1 MKISI
6 LGLGAYG
13 IALATIFNEND
24 NKVSMWSK
32 FKDEVDI
39 VKLKRENINVFPG
52 VKIQKGIEITDSMK
66 ECVEGAKII
75 VLALPMAGV
84 REVCKELVKYLT
96 EDQVLCLVTKGIE
109 QNTNKLASEVVYEE
123 TKSEHICMLSGP
135 SFAIDL
141 VNNNETGLIV
151 ASKSSIAQIT
161 LKVCLENEKTN
172 VGISKDII
180 GVEIAAA
187 SKNVFAILMGYLEG
201 KNLSDSTRAAVLS
214 CLANDL
220 RIMIEILGGKA
231 HTVFSYAGLG
241 DLLLTCMSSKSRN
254 FTLGKYL
261 GMGYT
266 TQKALE
272 EMKTKTVEGLFALD
286 SLNQLLKEKEIT
298 INSID
303 MLYKII
309 YENLKVD
316 KVLKYIK
323 R

>member
-13 IALATIFNEND
+13 IALASVFHEND

-52 VKIQKGIEITDSMK
+52 VKISKSIEITDNMK

-84 REVCKELVKYLT
+84 RIVCKELVNYLT
-96 EDQVLCLVTKGIE
+96 DEQVLCLVTKGIE
-109 QNTNKLASEVVYEE
+109 QNTNKFVSEVVYEE
-123 TKSEHICMLSGP
+123 TNCKHICMLSGP

-141 VNNNETGLIV
+141 VKNSETGLVV
-151 ASKSSIAQIT
+151 ASESNIAQIS
-161 LKVCLENEKTN
+161 LKVCLENER
-172 VGISKDII
+172 ISVNISRDIM
-180 GVEIAAA
+180 GVQIAAA
-187 SKNVFAILMGYLEG
+187 SKNVFAIIMGMLDG
-201 KNLSDSTRAAVLS
+201 KKLSDSTKASVLS

-220 RIMIEILGGKA
+220 RIMIEIFGGKS
-231 HTVFSYAGLG
+231 HTIFSYAGLG

-254 FTLGKYL
+254 FTFGKYI
-261 GMGYT
+261 GSGYSVD
-266 TQKALE
+266 KALE
-272 EMKTKTVEGLFALD
+272 EMGTKTVEGLFALD
-286 SLNQLLKEKEIT
+286 SIHKLLKEKEIS
-298 INSID
+298 ISSID

>member
-1 MKISI
+1 MKIAV

-13 IALATIFNEND
+13 IALASVFYEND

-52 VKIQKGIEITDSMK
+52 VKIPKGIEITDNMK

-84 REVCKELVKYLT
+84 RVVCKELVNYLT
-96 EDQVLCLVTKGIE
+96 DDQVLCLVTKGIE
-109 QNTNKLASEVVYEE
+109 QTTNKFVSEGVYEE
-123 TKSEHICMLSGP
+123 TGCENICMLSGP

-141 VNNNETGLIV
+141 VKNNETGLIV
-151 ASKSSIAQIT
+151 ASESNIAQIT
-161 LKVCLENEKTN
+161 LKVCLENERIN
-172 VGISKDII
+172 VSISKDIK
-180 GVEIAAA
+180 GVQVAAA
-187 SKNVFAILMGYLEG
+187 SKNVFAIIMGFLEG
-201 KNLSDSTRAAVLS
+201 KKLSDSTKAAVLA

-231 HTVFSYAGLG
+231 HTIFSYAGLG

-254 FTLGKYL
+254 FTFGKYL
-261 GMGYT
+261 GSGYT
-266 TQKALE
+266 VEEALKQMNTQ
-272 EMKTKTVEGLFALD
+272 TVEGLFALD
-286 SLNQLLKEKEIT
+286 SINKLLKEKEVT

-303 MLYKII
+303 TLYKII

-316 KVLKYIK
+316 KVLRYIK

>member
-13 IALATIFNEND
+13 IALASVFNEND

-52 VKIQKGIEITDSMK
+52 VKIPKGIEITDDLK
-66 ECVEGAKII
+66 NCIDGAKII

-84 REVCKELVKYLT
+84 RAVCKELANFLT

-109 QNTNKLASEVVYEE
+109 QNTNKFASEVVYEE
-123 TKSEHICMLSGP
+123 TKNNNICMLSGP

-141 VNNNETGLIV
+141 INKTETGLVV
-151 ASKSSIAQIT
+151 ASDSSIAQISV
-161 LKVCLENEKTN
+161 KVCLENERIN
-172 VGISKDII
+172 VSISKDIM
-180 GVEIAAA
+180 GVQIAAA
-187 SKNVFAILMGYLEG
+187 SKNVFAIIMGYLEG
-201 KNLSDSTRAAVLS
+201 KDFCDSTKAAVLS
-214 CLANDL
+214 CISNDL
-220 RIMIEILGGKA
+220 RLMIEILGGKS
-231 HTVFSYAGLG
+231 HTIFSYAGLG

-254 FTLGKYL
+254 FTFGKYL
-261 GMGYT
+261 GLGYT
-266 TQKALE
+266 VDKALE
-272 EMKTKTVEGLFALD
+272 EMDTRTVEGLYTLEAIYK
-286 SLNQLLKEKEIT
+286 LLKEKEVV